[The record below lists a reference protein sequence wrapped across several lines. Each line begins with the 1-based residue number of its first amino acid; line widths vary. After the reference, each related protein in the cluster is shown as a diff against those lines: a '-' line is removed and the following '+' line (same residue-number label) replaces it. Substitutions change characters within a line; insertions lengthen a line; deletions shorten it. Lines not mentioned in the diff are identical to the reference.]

1 MFEQVKWA
9 VTELGGG
16 LSATLIVVEFVIIVY
31 LFKRLNESYDKQF
44 EIMQEFG
51 KEQRELQ
58 ALTNQAI
65 HTSSTALL
73 SNNEI
78 LRQFAGKGN
87 Q

>member
-1 MFEQVKWA
+1 MFEEIKWA

-16 LSATLIVVEFVIIVY
+16 LSSTVIVVQFVVIIY
-31 LFKRLNESYDKQF
+31 LYKRLNESYDRQF

-65 HTSSTALL
+65 HTSSIALL

-78 LRQFAGKGN
+78 LRQFVGKGN

>member
-1 MFEQVKWA
+1 MFEEIKWA

-16 LSATLIVVEFVIIVY
+16 LSSTVIVVQFVVIIY

-78 LRQFAGKGN
+78 LRQIVGKGN
-87 Q
+87 

>member
-9 VTELGGG
+9 VAELGGG

-31 LFKRLNESYDKQF
+31 LFKRLNESYDKQI
-44 EIMQEFG
+44 EIMQGFG

-58 ALTNQAI
+58 GLTNQAI

-78 LRQFAGKGN
+78 LRQFVGKGN